1 MPLGTQIKRK
11 DIDFLWKLIVDSVDL
26 TYKKAVFFEFIWL
39 TVTWIIYFFLHND
52 ILFSNH

>member
-11 DIDFLWKLIVDSVDL
+11 DIDFLWKLIADSVDL

-39 TVTWIIYFFLHND
+39 TVIWIIYFFLHND